1 MNNLDVVKLAI
12 KRLEENPEWKS
23 KYEEHSSKMNLEK
36 YKKDRGKF
44 HKPERL
50 HVYTCISNV
59 KDCEKY
65 SKYDLRFEGRS
76 VGTVTVEDGKV
87 FLDTYKKENEKNFN
101 LTDRI
106 DEKVEWVGPVAR
118 NFKNHFKNPDTK
130 SNKLQPERCLEE
142 KLLDEFSKST
152 RASGKG
158 LCNIQ
163 PVKLG
168 SMFFQM
174 PTPLSASH
182 HSKGKMDIKYSS
194 GSKGGGGIDILAR
207 IKDKSRKSKLAV
219 IELKDKNTASEPQKE
234 VMWQAL
240 AYATFVGH
248 LLRSESGKYWWKEV
262 FEINDELSG
271 DKPLEIIV
279 ATLMPEPEKGC
290 GCEGELDEIPIEEL
304 NVKLIPQTLY
314 FKMDENMNPI
324 QFSGTFKE
332 NLYKQGE

>member
-1 MNNLDVVKLAI
+1 MNNLDVVKISTKCLG
-12 KRLEENPEWKS
+12 ENPEWKS
-23 KYEEHSSKMNLEK
+23 RYEGYSKDMNLEK
-36 YKKDRGKF
+36 YEDDKRKF
-44 HKPERL
+44 RKPKGL
-50 HVYTCISNV
+50 YMYSCISKV
-59 KDCEKY
+59 KDCAKY
-65 SKYDLRFEGRS
+65 SCYDLRFEGRS

-87 FLDTYKKENEKNFN
+87 FLDTLGKKNKENFNF
-101 LTDRI
+101 TDII

-182 HSKGKMDIKYSS
+182 HSKGEMDIKYS
-194 GSKGGGGIDILAR
+194 GSAGGGIDILAR

-262 FEINDELSG
+262 FGVNDELSG

-314 FKMDENMNPI
+314 FKMDENMNPV

>member
-1 MNNLDVVKLAI
+1 MNNLDVVKISTKCLG
-12 KRLEENPEWKS
+12 ENPEWKS
-23 KYEEHSSKMNLEK
+23 RYEGYSKDMNLEK
-36 YKKDRGKF
+36 YEDDKRKF
-44 HKPERL
+44 RKPKGL
-50 HVYTCISNV
+50 YMYSCISKV
-59 KDCEKY
+59 KDCAKY
-65 SKYDLRFEGRS
+65 SCYDLRFEGRS

-87 FLDTYKKENEKNFN
+87 FLDTLGKKNKENFNF
-101 LTDRI
+101 TDII

-182 HSKGKMDIKYSS
+182 HSKGEMDIKYS
-194 GSKGGGGIDILAR
+194 GSAGGGIDILAR

-248 LLRSESGKYWWKEV
+248 LLRSESGKYWWEEV
-262 FEINDELSG
+262 FGIKEELSG

-314 FKMDENMNPI
+314 FKMDENMNPV

>member
-1 MNNLDVVKLAI
+1 MNNLDVVKISTKCLG
-12 KRLEENPEWKS
+12 ENPEWKS
-23 KYEEHSSKMNLEK
+23 RYEGYSKDMNLEK
-36 YKKDRGKF
+36 YEDDKRKF
-44 HKPERL
+44 RKPKGL
-50 HVYTCISNV
+50 YMYSCISKV
-59 KDCEKY
+59 KDCAKY
-65 SKYDLRFEGRS
+65 SCYDLRFEGRS

-87 FLDTYKKENEKNFN
+87 FLDTLGKKNKENFNF
-101 LTDRI
+101 TDII

-182 HSKGKMDIKYSS
+182 HSKGEMDIKYS
-194 GSKGGGGIDILAR
+194 GSAGGGIDILAR

-262 FEINDELSG
+262 FGINDELSG

-314 FKMDENMNPI
+314 FKMDENMNPV

>member
-1 MNNLDVVKLAI
+1 
-12 KRLEENPEWKS
+12 
-23 KYEEHSSKMNLEK
+23 MNLEK
-36 YKKDRGKF
+36 YEDDKRKF
-44 HKPERL
+44 RKPKGL
-50 HVYTCISNV
+50 YMYSCISKV
-59 KDCEKY
+59 KDCAKY
-65 SKYDLRFEGRS
+65 SCYDLRFEGRS

-87 FLDTYKKENEKNFN
+87 FLDTLGKKNKENFNF
-101 LTDRI
+101 TDII

-182 HSKGKMDIKYSS
+182 HSKGEMDIKYS
-194 GSKGGGGIDILAR
+194 GSAGGGIDILAR

-262 FEINDELSG
+262 FGINDELSG

-314 FKMDENMNPI
+314 FKMDENMNPV

>member
-1 MNNLDVVKLAI
+1 MNNLDVVNLAI
-12 KRLEENPEWKS
+12 TCLREN
-23 KYEEHSSKMNLEK
+23 HSSKMNLKK
-36 YKKDRGKF
+36 YKEDRGKF
-44 HKPERL
+44 HKPEGL

-59 KDCEKY
+59 KGCEKY

-76 VGTVTVEDGKV
+76 VGTVTVEDEKV
-87 FLDTYKKENEKNFN
+87 FLDTRGKGNNKNFN
-101 LTDRI
+101 FTDII

-118 NFKNHFKNPDTK
+118 NFKNHFRNPDTK

-152 RASGKG
+152 RALGKE

-182 HSKGKMDIKYSS
+182 HSKGEMDIKYS
-194 GSKGGGGIDILAR
+194 GSAGGGIDILAR

-219 IELKDKNTASEPQKE
+219 IELKDKNTSSEPQKE

-240 AYATFVGH
+240 AYATFIGH

-262 FEINDELSG
+262 FEINEELSG

-314 FKMDENMNPI
+314 FKMDENMNPV

>member
-36 YKKDRGKF
+36 YKEDRGKF
-44 HKPERL
+44 HKPKGL

-59 KDCEKY
+59 KGCEKY

-87 FLDTYKKENEKNFN
+87 FLDTRGKENKKNFN
-101 LTDRI
+101 FTDII
-106 DEKVEWVGPVAR
+106 DKKVEWVDPVAK
-118 NFKNHFKNPDTK
+118 NFRKYFENPDTK
-130 SNKLQPERCLEE
+130 SNKLQQERSVEE
-142 KLLDEFSKST
+142 KLLDEFSKPT
-152 RASGKG
+152 RASGKK

-182 HSKGKMDIKYSS
+182 HSKGEMDIKYS
-194 GSKGGGGIDILAR
+194 GSAGGGIDILAR

-262 FEINDELSG
+262 FGINDELSG

-314 FKMDENMNPI
+314 FKMDENMNPV

>member
-1 MNNLDVVKLAI
+1 
-12 KRLEENPEWKS
+12 
-23 KYEEHSSKMNLEK
+23 MNLEK
-36 YKKDRGKF
+36 YEDDKRKF
-44 HKPERL
+44 RKPKGL
-50 HVYTCISNV
+50 YMYSCISKV
-59 KDCEKY
+59 KDCAKY
-65 SKYDLRFEGRS
+65 SCYDLRFEGRS

-87 FLDTYKKENEKNFN
+87 FLDTLGKKNKENFNF
-101 LTDRI
+101 TDII

-182 HSKGKMDIKYSS
+182 HSKGEMDIKYS
-194 GSKGGGGIDILAR
+194 GSAGGGIDILAR

-248 LLRSESGKYWWKEV
+248 LLRSESGKYWWEEV
-262 FEINDELSG
+262 FGIKEELSG

-314 FKMDENMNPI
+314 FKMDENMNPV